1 MKRPDYLAKHVKP
14 MKLKNLKKELSRTIR
29 QQFPRV
35 GGPRMTDLC
44 ADLVLEVVHKH
55 LLPREHLR
63 HGQLVWLAF
72 DVDDPPS
79 RAKTMADVRLV
90 PVVLDASTDEDL
102 DAVLARVPAVE
113 RLARRCARL
122 LEQTRVQGGLLSNV
136 DLATMLGCSESQIS
150 RAIAIHEERTGTI
163 LPRRATVHD
172 VGTAVTHKVLICWKR
187 YAEGKSPDQIARE
200 THHSLDAVDRYLGM
214 FERVRFCRQQS
225 MELHEIAQVL
235 ACSPGLVE
243 QYLAIDQRLSEEQH
257 A

>member
-1 MKRPDYLAKHVKP
+1 MKRPDYLAKRVKP
-14 MKLKNLKKELSRTIR
+14 MKFKNLRKELSRTIR
-29 QQFPRV
+29 THFPRV

-55 LLPREHLR
+55 LHPREYLR

-79 RAKTMADVRLV
+79 RAKTMADVRLI
-90 PVVLDASTDEDL
+90 PVVLDLSTDDDL
-102 DAVLARVPAVE
+102 DAVLDRVPAIE

-122 LEQTRVQGGLLSNV
+122 LEQTRAQGGLLSNI
-136 DLATMLGCSESQIS
+136 DLAMMFGYSDSHIS
-150 RAIAIHEERTGTI
+150 NAIAFHEERTGMI

-187 YAEGKSPDQIARE
+187 YAEGKSPEAIARE
-200 THHSLDAVDRYLGM
+200 THHSLEAVDRYLGM
-214 FERVRFCRQQS
+214 FDRVRFCRQQL

-243 QYLAIDQRLSEEQH
+243 QYLAIDRRLAEEQH